1 MSQLFHHE
9 LSDKAFVFAHAVL
22 KPIQEV
28 EEEFADVLLLVYGDR
43 DSIVVDQALEHC
55 CGILI
60 LLIRE
65 KHAGKHL
72 LQIINKQFTLLDLSL
87 FHRVYLTVLFGY
99 FQVFEVSKLILLVV
113 REDLFLNIRDVKQC
127 LHQTCKIT
135 RVTDVFEA

>member
-1 MSQLFHHE
+1 
-9 LSDKAFVFAHAVL
+9 
-22 KPIQEV
+22 
-28 EEEFADVLLLVYGDR
+28 
-43 DSIVVDQALEHC
+43 
-55 CGILI
+55 
-60 LLIRE
+60 
-65 KHAGKHL
+65 

-113 REDLFLNIRDVKQC
+113 REDLFLNIRDMKQC